1 MNTISE
7 PTAEPLSHAVA
18 MDLQAHEFERTNAML
33 ASLDDGDWSAQTDCP
48 AWDVRRMYLHVLGA
62 SEAGASMLE
71 NLKQLRAGYADRKR
85 TGDPL
90 EAAISSAQIREREEL
105 SASEIVTRMQAI
117 APKTVR
123 GRRRV
128 PSMVRNHAKM
138 AIDGPVHESWRLGYL
153 IDTIYLR
160 DMWMHRVDAGRA
172 TDRPLELDERHD
184 GRIVA
189 DVVAEWARRHG
200 RPFTLEL
207 AGPAGGTF
215 AHEPE
220 STDVEQLTF
229 DAVEFCRIL
238 AGRDPDSATGLMATV
253 VPF

>member
-1 MNTISE
+1 MNTISV
-7 PTAEPLSHAVA
+7 PTAEPLEHTVA
-18 MDLQAHEFERTNAML
+18 IDLQAREFERTNAML
-33 ASLDDGDWSAQTDCP
+33 ASLEDGDWSAQTDCP

-71 NLKQLRAGYADRKR
+71 NLKQLRAAYAERKR
-85 TGDPL
+85 GGGPL
-90 EAAISSAQIREREEL
+90 EAALSSVQIREREEL
-105 SASEIVTRMQAI
+105 SASEIVGQMEAI

-128 PSMVRNHAKM
+128 PSFVRNHATM
-138 AIDGPVHESWRLGYL
+138 AIDGPVHETWKLGYL

-160 DMWMHRVDAGRA
+160 DMWMHRVDASRATGRA
-172 TDRPLELDERHD
+172 LDLTEDHD
-184 GRIVA
+184 GMIVA
-189 DVVAEWARRHG
+189 DAAGEWARRHG

-207 AGPAGGTF
+207 TGPAGGTF

-220 STDVEQLTF
+220 SDDTAHLTF

-238 AGRDPDSATGLMATV
+238 AGRDPDAATGLMDTV